1 MIIGIDLGTTNT
13 CASHVVGGRP
23 KVIPGRTGTAT
34 IPSMITFDPDGSF
47 HVGQRAADRQILQP
61 TRTVYGTK
69 RLLGR
74 TYRPELAA
82 ELQGHFAYPLAEA
95 EGQRFGVRIDDRVI
109 SMDTIA
115 ARVLDEVRSSAEAH
129 LGEPV
134 EAAVI
139 TVPAY
144 FTEVQRE
151 AVRRAAAQAK
161 LTVYRIVNEPTAAAV
176 AYGHKQHGR
185 ARIAV
190 WDFGGG
196 TFDFS
201 IVDVDDGQLEVV
213 ATGGEN
219 FLGGSDFDD
228 ALASHLLDEHQRT
241 SGVTVDPTPQQ
252 IARLREAAEKAKIT
266 LSAETE
272 AVVELL
278 EITRS
283 PRRDLRIEVTRARF
297 EFLVRPL
304 VDRAVAIA
312 SDVMSAA
319 GISPADV
326 NDVVLVGGTT
336 RVPLVQQAV
345 ANLFQRRPS
354 KRINPDEAVAL
365 GAALL
370 ADEIG
375 SGGAPTLLDIL
386 PMSVGRAVA
395 GRRFE
400 PIVPRRTR
408 LPAVRD
414 LTLPADLLG
423 GVSLP
428 LFQGESPDASRN
440 EYLCTVIV
448 EDRALW
454 DGGRATVRLSF
465 DEHAVMA
472 IEARDARTGKPLPVR
487 LDRSRPLADVLAEL
501 GLLPGR
507 SPRRGGRRRRRWG
520 RCWGSCSSCSSGA
533 DLIEVERG
541 GAPRHFTLRPG
552 PCRAPSYAASRTGPR
567 RLPVVTTGCRRR
579 RRQHSGQLEPFR
591 VRLLMVALQTCPK
604 AQRHQIRLSV
614 PATTSRGVSL
624 PFLVGCHS
632 AAILGNTAASEFDA
646 QRRRFTQNGQ
656 PEPSSRLAILA
667 DHSWSGPSGHFHQAR
682 RAVPAS
688 TSRGRELA
696 VPGRVLTS
704 RRPRGRRRR
713 GSSSRRRAC
722 WRRRG
727 SPASTGCRR
736 RTSTRARGP
745 PGTSTRRSSPSPT
758 SRRGG

>member
-1 MIIGIDLGTTNT
+1 MPERAGFSSPPSVVWSIAGAATQHRARLESLQHRRARLRTDTAAAVGDEIRIELQGPAGAPIAFGLARVAAAIKDVMEVEIVALGVDPGLLAALAASLPPAPAPGAGPPPLPATPPPLPVTPVNVAPARAEAPKPGPPPLPSSKPAKGATAPSDAAGPEIDAEIEPLSVPRTGVIIGIDLGTTNT
-13 CASHVVGGRP
+13 CASHVVGGRAQ
-23 KVIPGRTGTAT
+23 VIPGRTGTAT
-34 IPSMITFDPDGSF
+34 IPSMITFDADGSF

-61 TRTVYGTK
+61 TRTMYGTK

-95 EGQRFGVRIDDRVI
+95 EGQRFGVRVDDRVI

-129 LGEPV
+129 LGVPV

-144 FTEVQRE
+144 FSEVQRE

-176 AYGHKQHGR
+176 AYGHKQQGR

-228 ALASHLLDEHQRT
+228 ALASHLLEEHQRQA
-241 SGVTVDPTPQQ
+241 GAAVDPTPQQ
-252 IARLREAAEKAKIT
+252 IARLREAAEKAKQT

-278 EITRS
+278 ELTKN
-283 PRRDLRIEVTRARF
+283 PRRDLRIEVDRARF
-297 EFLVRPL
+297 EALIRPL
-304 VDRAVAIA
+304 VERAVAIA

-319 GISPADV
+319 GLSPADV

-336 RVPLVQQAV
+336 RVPLVQKAV
-345 ANLFQRRPS
+345 ADLFQRRPS

-375 SGGAPTLLDIL
+375 SGGATTLLDIL
-386 PMSVGRAVA
+386 PMSVGRAVT

-400 PIVPRRTR
+400 PIVPRRAR
-408 LPAVRD
+408 LPAVREI
-414 LTLPADLLG
+414 TLPADHLG
-423 GVSLP
+423 GVYLP
-428 LFQGESPDASRN
+428 LFQGESPDAARN
-440 EYLCTVIV
+440 EYLCTVMV

-487 LDRSRPLADVLAEL
+487 LDRSRQLDDVLAEL
-501 GLLPGR
+501 GAFKGTEPAPWRPPPTTMGKVLGKLFKLF
-507 SPRRGGRRRRRWG
+507 RRG
-520 RCWGSCSSCSSGA
+520 
-533 DLIEVERG
+533 
-541 GAPRHFTLRPG
+541 
-552 PCRAPSYAASRTGPR
+552 
-567 RLPVVTTGCRRR
+567 
-579 RRQHSGQLEPFR
+579 
-591 VRLLMVALQTCPK
+591 
-604 AQRHQIRLSV
+604 
-614 PATTSRGVSL
+614 
-624 PFLVGCHS
+624 
-632 AAILGNTAASEFDA
+632 
-646 QRRRFTQNGQ
+646 
-656 PEPSSRLAILA
+656 
-667 DHSWSGPSGHFHQAR
+667 
-682 RAVPAS
+682 
-688 TSRGRELA
+688 
-696 VPGRVLTS
+696 
-704 RRPRGRRRR
+704 
-713 GSSSRRRAC
+713 
-722 WRRRG
+722 
-727 SPASTGCRR
+727 
-736 RTSTRARGP
+736 
-745 PGTSTRRSSPSPT
+745 
-758 SRRGG
+758 